1 MSLDDLTSQNPSQG
15 SPDFSKKPTRSLAWL
30 LPVALIIGFLIVL
43 ALLFGKRLIPAVSV
57 KTAPVI
63 TIRTGED
70 SNKTPS
76 PPTEQT
82 SNTTSLLFQASGW
95 IEPDPYTTF
104 VSALI
109 NGVINEVLV
118 LEGQSVKKGQL
129 LATLIDEDAKLNL
142 LTAQQKHTAYQKQ
155 IEAHCTEYNIID
167 SDIIAANSQIT
178 AMEAQ
183 LNQARDNSDRLS
195 SLPKGSISEREVTK
209 AKLTT
214 EMQVAMLSEAQAQIP
229 KLNARK
235 TQLAA
240 QKATMEANLLEL
252 ATNKDRAQLALDRT
266 KIKASM
272 DGIILKLHAAPGMK
286 RMLDMDSPTSAVI
299 VELYDPAKLQARI
312 DVPLNEA
319 AALSAGQTVE
329 LISDLLPDKTFTGTV
344 TRISGQADLQR
355 NTLQAKV
362 QINNPDPRLR
372 PDMLMRAKF
381 YSISNSSNNNN
392 QSKSN
397 NNQNITNNRLS
408 IYVPQEA
415 LIDQTSV
422 WVVTPELTAEKRT
435 IKLATQTKENH
446 QRVTQGLRSGESV
459 ILPPHHELKPGTRLN
474 ITH

>member
-1 MSLDDLTSQNPSQG
+1 MSLNDLTTQHPQ
-15 SPDFSKKPTRSLAWL
+15 KPTRSLAWL
-30 LPVALIIGFLIVL
+30 LPTALIIGFLIVL
-43 ALLFGKRLIPAVSV
+43 ALLFGERLIPAINVN
-57 KTAPVI
+57 TAPVI

-70 SNKTPS
+70 SSNTTP
-76 PPTEQT
+76 TTTTQT
-82 SNTTSLLFQASGW
+82 SNTPSLLFQASGW
-95 IEPDPYTTF
+95 IEPDPYTTYA
-104 VSALI
+104 SSLI
-109 NGVINEVLV
+109 NGVIHEVHI
-118 LEGQSVKKGQL
+118 LEGQTVKKGQL
-129 LATLIDEDAKLNL
+129 LATLIDDDAKLNL
-142 LTAQQKHTAYQKQ
+142 RTAHQKHTAHQKQ
-155 IEAHCTEYNIID
+155 IIAHCTEHTIID
-167 SDIIAANSQIT
+167 SEIIAANSQIT

-183 LNQARDNSDRLS
+183 RNQAQDNSDRLS
-195 SLPKGSISEREVTK
+195 KLPKGSISEREATK

-235 TQLAA
+235 TQIEA

-252 ATNKDRAQLALDRT
+252 ATSRDRAQLALDRT
-266 KIKASM
+266 KIKAPM

-299 VELYDPAKLQARI
+299 AELYDPTKLQARI

-381 YSISNSSNNNN
+381 YSTSNSSNNNN
-392 QSKSN
+392 NQPQSNKP
-397 NNQNITNNRLS
+397 QQTTNNRLS
-408 IYVPQEA
+408 IYVPQQA
-415 LIDQTSV
+415 LINDTTV
-422 WVVTPELTAEKRT
+422 WVVTPDLKAEKRT
-435 IKLATQTKENH
+435 IQLGTQIKEDH
-446 QRVTQGLRSGESV
+446 QLVTQGLRSGESV
-459 ILPPHHELKPGTRLN
+459 ILPPHHDLKNGTKLNIN